1 MSVGEGSKRE
11 SGIDYR
17 SLLLL
22 LVTMMMMIVAMIM
35 MIAMVMMIEP
45 SIDSL

>member
-22 LVTMMMMIVAMIM
+22 LVTMMMIVAMIM

-45 SIDSL
+45 SIDTL

>member
-22 LVTMMMMIVAMIM
+22 LVTMMMIVAMIM
-35 MIAMVMMIEP
+35 MIAIVMMIEP
-45 SIDSL
+45 SVDSL

>member
-22 LVTMMMMIVAMIM
+22 LVTMMMIAAMIM

>member
-22 LVTMMMMIVAMIM
+22 LVTMMMIVARIM
-35 MIAMVMMIEP
+35 MIAMVKMIEP

>member
-22 LVTMMMMIVAMIM
+22 LVTMMMIVAMIM